1 MQINPLLYILWNI
14 FTWQR
19 PFLHCLSYFW
29 NFRVNLNLLRPKQK
43 IWKLQ
48 FISFFCSKYYHTYIE
63 KFFAIWIDAILN
75 YIVFKYP
82 KWIKECPKHFNM
94 WKVHE
99 IARRTTGECPH
110 LSLKTRFNI
119 FFTKYVKIY
128 QKLRTASIKI
138 AKKYALIYVCVTVGP
153 Y

>member
-1 MQINPLLYILWNI
+1 MPPKGLKAPSSHLQDLDFLAKCYETFQYINKEKEYGSYILHVPENNLIFWTHLSIFRFQLNNTSRENKYMQINPLLYILWNI

-63 KFFAIWIDAILN
+63 KFFCNLDWCHSELHS
-75 YIVFKYP
+75 F
-82 KWIKECPKHFNM
+82 
-94 WKVHE
+94 
-99 IARRTTGECPH
+99 
-110 LSLKTRFNI
+110 
-119 FFTKYVKIY
+119 
-128 QKLRTASIKI
+128 
-138 AKKYALIYVCVTVGP
+138 
-153 Y
+153 